1 MYFKLI
7 LILFFKLFSLNIL
20 IAQCSIFVEDIS
32 VCESEQIIV
41 IPDFSS
47 EVSDLVNKYNV
58 QQIDFEPIDISK
70 SNDLEMGDDQVFG
83 PYEIGFD
90 FTFFNEV
97 FSQFWISSNGF
108 ISFVE
113 SPTTYNSSPLP
124 NAGGPY
130 SAIFGS
136 WEDWNPGG
144 GGDIFFASFP
154 GKLVVQFI
162 DLNSYNC
169 GNDPDT
175 TGTFQIVLHKNT
187 NYIDIHVKQKIEC
200 TNSVQGIQNF
210 NGTYAAFVEGRN
222 SSLWSAQ
229 NQSFRFSPL
238 STQYLNWYDS
248 NNTLIY
254 SGCPLIIV
262 PEYSQS
268 YSVEFND
275 GDQCQSSDDFF
286 VDVSLPFPTISVN
299 GSLLLCDISGYQ
311 YQWLLDG
318 IEIEG
323 ANAQYYSPNSNG
335 IYTVSVTNQFNCNKI
350 SNPFV
355 VDFSSIISIDEISY
369 LNVFPQP
376 SNRKVTLNVNI
387 DGVIHLHDIKSR
399 LLKSFDVNKGQN
411 LELNLEK
418 GIYIAKLVDSSR
430 TYAYQKIII
439 Q

>member
-108 ISFVE
+108 LSFVE

-200 TNSVQGIQNF
+200 
-210 NGTYAAFVEGRN
+210 
-222 SSLWSAQ
+222 
-229 NQSFRFSPL
+229 
-238 STQYLNWYDS
+238 
-248 NNTLIY
+248 
-254 SGCPLIIV
+254 
-262 PEYSQS
+262 
-268 YSVEFND
+268 
-275 GDQCQSSDDFF
+275 
-286 VDVSLPFPTISVN
+286 
-299 GSLLLCDISGYQ
+299 
-311 YQWLLDG
+311 
-318 IEIEG
+318 
-323 ANAQYYSPNSNG
+323 
-335 IYTVSVTNQFNCNKI
+335 
-350 SNPFV
+350 
-355 VDFSSIISIDEISY
+355 
-369 LNVFPQP
+369 
-376 SNRKVTLNVNI
+376 
-387 DGVIHLHDIKSR
+387 
-399 LLKSFDVNKGQN
+399 
-411 LELNLEK
+411 
-418 GIYIAKLVDSSR
+418 
-430 TYAYQKIII
+430 
-439 Q
+439 